1 MFKIAIVDDSAT
13 SRELIGAS
21 LNKFAIKNDLDFSY
35 EEFSSGE
42 SFLANFDEANCYDLI
57 FMDIFMKDLNG
68 FETAKKIREIDDYVP
83 VCFLTTSRDFAI
95 ESYEVNA
102 CGYLVKPL
110 DESKMFALLA
120 RLTKRQPAKALVI
133 MKKGRAC
140 SFEYKEITFIE
151 SHGHTITIHTDGGE
165 RDDSFYAKLDDIEL
179 DDSRFIRCH
188 KSYMVNMDYIK
199 FADDTFHLADG
210 TEVPIRTRGKKEI
223 VDEYTKYI
231 LNRFVRGEIR

>member
-1 MFKIAIVDDSAT
+1 MFRIAIVDDNAESRKTICDSLEKFAT
-13 SRELIGAS
+13 S
-21 LNKFAIKNDLDFSY
+21 NDLDFSY
-35 EEFSSGE
+35 DEYASGE
-42 SFLANFDEANCYDLI
+42 SFVANFDERDYYDLI
-57 FMDIFMKDLNG
+57 FMDIFMHELNG
-68 FETAKKIREIDDYVP
+68 FDAAIKAREIDDYVP
-83 VCFLTTSRDFAI
+83 ICFLTTSRDFAI

-110 DESKMFALLA
+110 DETKMFTLLE
-120 RLTKRQPAKALVI
+120 RLTKNQPAKSLI
-133 MKKGRAC
+133 LLKKGRAV
-140 SFEYKEITFIE
+140 SFEYKSITYIE

-179 DDSRFIRCH
+179 DDNRFLRCH

-210 TEVPIRTRGKKEI
+210 TEIPIRTRGKKEL